1 MGRDRNRG
9 SRDGAAPDMT
19 EDPFVGSAASRVERK
34 ERQLCRQ
41 AREALSEALATL
53 DDGVLMDVWVA
64 AVEPA
69 PDGSRLAVIVQAP
82 RDAPLDEVRARLD
95 RVAGYLRAEVAGAIH
110 RKRAPTLVFQVLP
123 P

>member
-1 MGRDRNRG
+1 MGD
-9 SRDGAAPDMT
+9 
-19 EDPFVGSAASRVERK
+19 DPFTGMVASKAERK

-41 AREALSEALATL
+41 AHEALSEALATL
-53 DDGVLMDVWVA
+53 NDSILLEVWVA

-82 RDAPLDEVRARLD
+82 RGAPLDEVKERLE
-95 RVAGYLRAEVAGAIH
+95 RVAGYLRSEVASAIH
-110 RKRAPTLVFQVLP
+110 RKRAPTLVFQVMP

>member
-1 MGRDRNRG
+1 MGRDRTRG
-9 SRDGAAPDMT
+9 REA
-19 EDPFVGSAASRVERK
+19 DPGMADDSFSGSMASRLARK

-41 AREALSEALATL
+41 AREALGEALATL

-82 RDAPLDEVRARLD
+82 RDAALEDVRERLD